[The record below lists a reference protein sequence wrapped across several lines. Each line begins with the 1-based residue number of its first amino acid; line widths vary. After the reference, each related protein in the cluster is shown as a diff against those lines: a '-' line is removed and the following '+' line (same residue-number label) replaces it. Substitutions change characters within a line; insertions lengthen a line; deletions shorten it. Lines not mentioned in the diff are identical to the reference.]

1 MALTNPNANNQLVKF
16 RKEVFY
22 DFLRSTRFDPW
33 MGDSASS
40 VIVRLTDF
48 SSDGYQVNIPL
59 VNQLSTRGVGAGV
72 LSGAEEAL
80 DDYGFSLW
88 TDFARQAVAFN
99 KQREKD
105 SSFDIPSSARSLLR
119 AWAKR
124 TIRDDIVDALLSL
137 PTATIQAGRG
147 SSTNGGNRVNG
158 LRWADATAAQR
169 NTWVTNNPDRV
180 LFGALASNYSTT
192 AATALANV
200 DSTNDKLTA
209 ALVSQLK
216 RIAQATT
223 ATGSAP
229 AINPYMTE
237 GTDEEWYVMFVG
249 SRAMRDLRNDST
261 MFQANRDARPREAT
275 GIVDSGGNPI
285 FSGGSLVW
293 DGVIIKEIPEI
304 TIAYTSRS
312 GAPLATA
319 GASSIPVEPV
329 FLCGQSALAFGVG
342 QMPRVTT
349 KRDTDYDFVNGVGV
363 EAQFGVAK
371 IARANAG
378 STALKDF
385 GMVTGFVSGTA
396 DA

>member
-1 MALTNPNANNQLVKF
+1 MALSGPVPNNQLIKF
-16 RKEVFY
+16 RREVIY
-22 DFLRSTRFDPW
+22 DFLRSSRFDPW

-40 VIVRLTDF
+40 PIVRMSDF
-48 SSDGYQVNIPL
+48 SADGYQVNIPL

-88 TDFARQAVAFN
+88 TDYARNAVAFN

-105 SSFDIPSSARSLLR
+105 ASFDIPSSARSLLR

-124 TIRDDIVDALLSL
+124 TIRDDIVDTLLSI
-137 PTATIQAGRG
+137 PTVTIQAGRG
-147 SSTNGGNRVNG
+147 SGTNGGNRING
-158 LRWADATAAQR
+158 VRWADATAGQR

-200 DSTNDKLTA
+200 DSTNDRLTA
-209 ALVSQLK
+209 AVVSQLK

-223 ATGSAP
+223 ASGSAP

-237 GTDEEWYVMFVG
+237 GTDEEWYVLFVG
-249 SRAMRDLRNDST
+249 SRAMRDLRNDPT
-261 MFQANRDARPREAT
+261 MFQANRDARPREGAAVT
-275 GIVDSGGNPI
+275 ESGGNPI

-293 DGVIIKEIPEI
+293 DGVIVKEIPEI
-304 TIAYTSRS
+304 TTSYTSRI

-363 EAQFGVAK
+363 EAQYGVAK

-378 STALKDF
+378 QTALKDF
-385 GMVTGFVSGTA
+385 GMVTGFVSATA

>member
-1 MALTNPNANNQLVKF
+1 MALSSPTANNQLIKF
-16 RKEVFY
+16 RKEVIY
-22 DFLRSTRFDPW
+22 DFLRSSRFDPW
-33 MGDSASS
+33 MGDSATMP
-40 VIVRLTDF
+40 IVRLSDF
-48 SSDGYQVNIPL
+48 NTDGYQLNIPL
-59 VNQLSTRGVGAGV
+59 VNQLSSRGVGAGV
-72 LSGAEEAL
+72 LSGAEEQL
-80 DDYGFSLW
+80 DDYGFPLW
-88 TDFARQAVAFN
+88 TDFARNAVAFN

-105 SSFDIPSSARSLLR
+105 ASFDIPSSARSLLR

-124 TIRDDIVDALLSL
+124 TIRDDLVDTLLSL
-137 PTATIQAGRG
+137 PLGTIQTGRG
-147 SSTNGGNRVNG
+147 SGTNGGNRING
-158 LRWADATAAQR
+158 IKYADATAAQR
-169 NTWVTNNPDRV
+169 NTWFTNNPDRILV
-180 LFGALASNYSTT
+180 GSQASNYSTT

-209 ALVSQLK
+209 AVVSQLK
-216 RIAQATT
+216 RVAQATT
-223 ATGSAP
+223 ASGSAP

-237 GTDEEWYVMFVG
+237 GTDEEWYVLFVG
-249 SRAMRDLRNDST
+249 SRAFRDLRNDST
-261 MFQANRDARPREAT
+261 MFQANRDARPRENS
-275 GIVDSGGNPI
+275 GVVDSGGNPI
-285 FSGGSLVW
+285 FSGGSMVW

-304 TIAYTSRS
+304 TTRLTTS
-312 GAPLATA
+312 APLLTA

-363 EAQFGVAK
+363 EAQYGVAK
-371 IARANAG
+371 IARANFG

>member
-1 MALTNPNANNQLVKF
+1 MALSQPSANNQLIKF
-16 RKEVFY
+16 RKEVLY

-40 VIVRLTDF
+40 PIVRMSDF
-48 SSDGYQVNIPL
+48 SADGYQVNIPL

-80 DDYGFSLW
+80 DDYGFILW
-88 TDFARQAVAFN
+88 TDFARNAVAFS

-105 SSFDIPSSARSLLR
+105 ASFDIPSSARSLLR
-119 AWAKR
+119 SWAKR
-124 TIRDDIVDALLSL
+124 TIRDDIVDALLSI
-137 PTATIQAGRG
+137 PTVTIQSGRG
-147 SSTNGGNRVNG
+147 SSNNGGNRVNG
-158 LRWADATAAQR
+158 VRWVDATAGQR

-180 LFGALASNYSTT
+180 LFGSQASNYSTT
-192 AATALANV
+192 FATAVANV
-200 DSTNDKLTA
+200 DSTNDRLTA
-209 ALVSQLK
+209 AVVSQLK

-223 ATGSAP
+223 APGSAP

-249 SRAMRDLRNDST
+249 SRAMRDLRNDAA
-261 MFQANRDARPREAT
+261 MFQANRDARPREGAGVT
-275 GIVDSGGNPI
+275 ESGGNPI

-304 TIAYTSRS
+304 TVAYTSRS
-312 GAPLATA
+312 GAPLSNV

-349 KRDTDYDFVNGVGV
+349 KRDTDYDFVNGVGI
-363 EAQFGVAK
+363 EAQYGVAK
-371 IARANAG
+371 IARVNSG
-378 STALKDF
+378 QTALKDF
-385 GMVTGFVSGTA
+385 GIVTGFVSATA